1 MASDCNFTCEDLQ
14 AIEQS
19 LAKGV
24 RVVKYVD
31 KEVTYRSVD
40 EMLKIRDM
48 IRGCLGLNTD
58 SNTGGRGLR
67 RVASY
72 NKALC

>member
-1 MASDCNFTCEDLQ
+1 MADCNFTLEDLQ
-14 AIEQS
+14 AIEAS
-19 LAKGV
+19 IAKGV
-24 RVVKYVD
+24 KTVKYVD
-31 KEVTYRSVD
+31 KEVTYRSLD
-40 EMLKIRDM
+40 EMFKVRDM
-48 IRGCLGLNTD
+48 IRQCLGIGKD

>member
-1 MASDCNFTCEDLQ
+1 MASDCNFTQEDLV
-14 AIEQS
+14 AIEQA
-19 LAKGV
+19 LVKGV
-24 RVVKYVD
+24 RIVKYVD

-48 IRGCLGLNTD
+48 IRQCLGMKD
-58 SNTGGRGLR
+58 ANTGGRGLR

>member
-1 MASDCNFTCEDLQ
+1 MASDCNFTCDDLK
-14 AIEQS
+14 AIENA

-24 RVVKYVD
+24 KTVKYVD

-40 EMLKIRDM
+40 EMLKIRDLM
-48 IRGCLGLNTD
+48 RQCLGIGTD
-58 SNTGGRGLR
+58 NNGTRGRR
-67 RVASY
+67 RVSSY